1 MTVRFDPTNGDRA
14 LAEARADI
22 TIGRWQGLP
31 GLCAA
36 AGSDWDRRTFRMR
49 LLAQATAGTSV
60 AESWHESQPQN
71 ADALVLRAETEVMR
85 AFNLAMAAGPGNPVD
100 PDQLER
106 AVRTALR
113 AAEAFPADPVP
124 WVSLLTVARLFPG
137 GHPSMELWWKE
148 LHQRDPYNREGNHQV
163 LRHLSARWHGSHG
176 VMYNF
181 AQDVTATLPPGS
193 PLAVLPQVARIE
205 EYRYRVEREGSQAI
219 GLLQFWNNENSA
231 SQARRAWH
239 LWMAQRQ
246 YTYAQD
252 VADLNTLAHAS
263 CYADLT
269 GEAAHLFRLLDGH
282 ATRVPWSCH
291 GAPEEIFTRWQSKLL
306 G

>member
-31 GLCAA
+31 ELCAA

-60 AESWHESQPQN
+60 AESWHESQPRN

-85 AFNLAMAAGPGNPVD
+85 AFNLAMAAGPGNAVD

-137 GHPSMELWWKE
+137 GHPSMEHWWKE
-148 LHQRDPYNREGNHQV
+148 LHQRDPDNREGNHQV

-193 PLAVLPQVARIE
+193 PLAVLPQMARIE

-231 SQARRAWH
+231 SQARRTWH
-239 LWMAQRQ
+239 LWIAQRQ

-252 VADLNTLAHAS
+252 IADLNTLAHAS

-269 GEAAHLFRLLDGH
+269 GEAAHLFRLLDGQ

-291 GAPEEIFTRWQSKLL
+291 GVPEEIFTRWQSKLL